1 MKYCTQCYSV
11 QCDAVHHLESYV
23 SELGTGQGRDL
34 TAPSHKVAPCALQCT
49 AVHCTESYIEATLNT
64 LHWTLQ
70 LHNTH
75 CKPKKSE
82 DCVNPTTRTAMHLQM
97 HCTFYCTAVPAVP
110 ASTVHFALPCS
121 AMDILH
127 PHIYQCTFLHSDDC
141 TDPLPPSRLA
151 LTLPGPGALYPSLC
165 RGLNSNVALQSTVLQ
180 APIFQL
186 CNTLLD
192 LLGILEVH
200 SAFLY
205 PFQCCISAALQPWL
219 ESSLCVSCSALSRCV
234 CH

>member
-1 MKYCTQCYSV
+1 MHKHCSACIYC
-11 QCDAVHHLESYV
+11 
-23 SELGTGQGRDL
+23 
-34 TAPSHKVAPCALQCT
+34 PSALCT
-49 AVHCTESYIEATLNT
+49 AMLCNYGH
-64 LHWTLQ
+64 
-70 LHNTH
+70 
-75 CKPKKSE
+75 
-82 DCVNPTTRTAMHLQM
+82 
-97 HCTFYCTAVPAVP
+97 F
-110 ASTVHFALPCS
+110 ASTHYT
-121 AMDILH
+121 
-127 PHIYQCTFLHSDDC
+127 IYQCAFLHSDDC
-141 TDPLPPSRLA
+141 TDPLPLALHGAPPSRLA

-219 ESSLCVSCSALSRCV
+219 ESSLRVSCSDASVIDVKAALIAG
-234 CH
+234 